1 MKRKIVFVLITLL
14 ACAMI
19 APSVYC
25 QETEQP
31 SYSGTGRGES
41 MLFDLIFLRP
51 LGIAACAIGTAGT
64 IVSLPFTIPT
74 GRTGEV
80 VNALMTEPGDY
91 TFIRPLGQMGQ

>member
-1 MKRKIVFVLITLL
+1 MRKKILFVLMGIL
-14 ACAMI
+14 ACAI
-19 APSVYC
+19 IVPSVYC
-25 QETEQP
+25 QQTEQP
-31 SYSGTGRGES
+31 SYNGTGRGES

-64 IVSLPFTIPT
+64 IISLPFAIPT

-91 TFIRPLGQMGQ
+91 TFVRPLGQTGQ